1 MKIADFVKHRPL
13 PAAGVILGIVA
24 LLGTLLYFKA
34 ELVTRLTPGDLL
46 TVRLAADYQ
55 LRENETPVK
64 IAGSEVGRVQ
74 TVDYGSGGTV
84 EVVLKVRNGVRELLG
99 TEPSAIVRPTTVLGG
114 KYYIELRTGGERGA
128 FTAEAIPVERT
139 HLPVELD
146 KVLSAIPPDSVLG
159 LRGMT
164 ERLDATFAAGT
175 GVELNK
181 LLKNAP
187 DTLRPAGVVL
197 DGLRGINKDN
207 DLAQF
212 STSTNTTAVV
222 LSRVPG
228 QLQAVVDSL
237 AGTSRQFGD
246 SSAALAQTIST
257 LPETLR
263 ATRTGTADLNTTL
276 DKLIDVAD
284 DTRPTVKALNPMLK
298 DLEPALDRLRPV
310 VKDLR
315 PLLKDARPLLDE
327 LVPTVD
333 KGTDVLAGAEGK
345 PLDRINGPILKAL
358 NSPFK
363 GYAPKYPN
371 GGYPDSAGPGAELY
385 KNLGYTVTNMNGAVM
400 SQMGDRHFINVQVPA
415 VSSTSPLG
423 TGAQAEALQFFLQN
437 ITGVPHG
444 GPNGSSRSPELVP
457 GTGQGF
463 QIKPPDPG
471 ARAPLF
477 DPNALPGK
485 GPIR

>member
-1 MKIADFVKHRPL
+1 MRIADFVKNRPI
-13 PAAGVILGIVA
+13 PAAGVILGIA
-24 LLGTLLYFKA
+24 GLLGILLYFKA
-34 ELVTRLTPGDLL
+34 ELVTRLTPGELV
-46 TVRLAADYQ
+46 TVQFAGIYQ
-55 LRENETPVK
+55 FRENETPVK
-64 IAGSEVGRVQ
+64 IAGSEVGRLQ
-74 TVDYGSGGTV
+74 SVDRGSGGPV
-84 EVVLKVRNGVRELLG
+84 EAVLKVRNGVRELLG
-99 TEPSAIVRPTTVLGG
+99 TEPSAIVRPTTLLGG
-114 KYYIELRTGGERGA
+114 KYYIELRAGGERGA
-128 FTAEAIPVERT
+128 FPGGVIPVERT
-139 HLPVELD
+139 QLPVELD
-146 KVLSAIPPDSVLG
+146 RVLSAIPPDSVGG

-164 ERLDATFAAGT
+164 ERLDATFAAGA

-197 DGLRGINKDN
+197 DGLRGVNKDN

-212 STSTNTTAVV
+212 TTSTNTTAQVF
-222 LSRVPG
+222 SRVPG

-237 AGTSRQFGD
+237 AVTSRQFGD
-246 SSAALAQTIST
+246 SASALAQTIGT

-263 ATRTGTADLNTTL
+263 ATRTGTADLNITL
-276 DKLIDVAD
+276 DKLVDVAD
-284 DTRPTVKALNPMLK
+284 DTRPTVKALEPMLK

-315 PLLKDARPLLDE
+315 PLLEDARPLVQE

-345 PLDRINGPILKAL
+345 PLDRINGSILKSL
-358 NSPFK
+358 NSDWK
-363 GYAPKYPN
+363 GSAPKYPN
-371 GGYPDSAGPGAELY
+371 GGYPDGSGAGGELY
-385 KNLGYTVTNMNGAVM
+385 KVLGYTVTNLNGATM

-444 GPNGSSRSPELVP
+444 GPNGGSRSPELVP

-471 ARAPLF
+471 ADVPLV
-477 DPNALPGK
+477 DPNALTGK
-485 GPIR
+485 GPNR